1 MNITVTLTNKEYKA
15 LQAALIDPDGW
26 IQHAA
31 TEKARVVTNRII
43 DKLVEH
49 CNDNDLGI
57 ASGRDA
63 QIDQAYDLGIV
74 ENLAEAES
82 TEE

>member
-1 MNITVTLTNKEYKA
+1 MNITVTLTDKEYKA
-15 LQAALIDPDGW
+15 LQAELVDPDGW

-43 DKLVEH
+43 EKLVEH
-49 CNDNDLGI
+49 CNDNDLDI

-63 QIDQAYDLGIV
+63 QVDQAYTLGLV
-74 ENLAEAES
+74 EVKADATPVE
-82 TEE
+82 